1 MALQIIVLAIPGQ
14 PGGWPLHV
22 ILLLRLFRM
31 WRVVKFVEVRCPQ
44 HCMQPELDC
53 ALSSGM
59 PAEACSLQIVAH
71 SLPEGRLHPGSEV
84 Q

>member
-44 HCMQPELDC
+44 RCMQPELDC
-53 ALSSGM
+53 TL
-59 PAEACSLQIVAH
+59 
-71 SLPEGRLHPGSEV
+71 
-84 Q
+84 

>member
-44 HCMQPELDC
+44 RCMQPEPDC
-53 ALSSGM
+53 TLSSGVST
-59 PAEACSLQIVAH
+59 EACSVQFVAH
-71 SLPEGRLHPGSEV
+71 SLPGGNLHPGSEV

>member
-44 HCMQPELDC
+44 RWQPEPEC
-53 ALSSGM
+53 TLSSGM
-59 PAEACSLQIVAH
+59 STEACSVQIVAH